1 MDLQNSNNKINS
13 AIETTLK
20 NINNLIDVN
29 TVVGNA
35 IKTELGEYVIPISKV
50 TITVLSGGGE
60 YGKVGIFKKGEDL
73 PYSAGNGAIIS
84 LKPSGF
90 LVSEN
95 GKFKMISVADTASE
109 KLVEKAT
116 EFINEFQRNLD

>member
-109 KLVEKAT
+109 KL
-116 EFINEFQRNLD
+116 